1 MFRSIFDHPQGD
13 IFFFASVTKDKII
26 WFVVACLLYLLCF
39 VLMLLRALPSMVV
52 AVLYWCTER
61 TSHTS
66 TVLQQPD
73 YGEHATTST
82 QSTTSITGM
91 LPQTR

>member
-13 IFFFASVTKDKII
+13 IFSLPLSLLFFTFPSL
-26 WFVVACLLYLLCF
+26 VVA
-39 VLMLLRALPSMVV
+39 
-52 AVLYWCTER
+52 
-61 TSHTS
+61 
-66 TVLQQPD
+66 VLQQPD